1 MTKRDPAVSLS
12 DLRNVGKATLGD
24 FKVLGVSTL
33 AELACRDP
41 DELWRE
47 LERRTR
53 SRHDPCVRDV
63 FAATIHQ
70 ARTGEALDWWHFTP
84 ERTGRPAPGASL
96 DATGRRRKTATRV
109 GAASPKRGSRR

>member
-1 MTKRDPAVSLS
+1 MTKRDPAVALR

-24 FKVLGVSTL
+24 FALLGIRTL
-33 AELACRDP
+33 AELAARDP
-41 DELWRE
+41 DELYRE

-53 SRHDPCVRDV
+53 SRQDPCVRDV

-84 ERTGRPAPGASL
+84 ERKIAPSATPRSSRSRPAAPP
-96 DATGRRRKTATRV
+96 RTR
-109 GAASPKRGSRR
+109 ARG

>member
-1 MTKRDPAVSLS
+1 MTKRVPAVSLS

-24 FKVLGVSTL
+24 FKVLGIATL

-41 DELWRE
+41 DDLWHE

-53 SRHDPCVRDV
+53 SRQDPCVRDV

-70 ARTGEALDWWHFTP
+70 ARTGEALDWWHFTA
-84 ERTGRPAPGASL
+84 E
-96 DATGRRRKTATRV
+96 RRRRARGPATPR
-109 GAASPKRGSRR
+109 S